1 MAVLYLRTVCVT
13 KQAVSV
19 VRSKGH
25 SQRTEKNGSHPDCT
39 QTTRDDGKQGVD
51 SAEAMLTKDLHLNC
65 P

>member
-1 MAVLYLRTVCVT
+1 MVVLYLRTVCVT

-25 SQRTEKNGSHPDCT
+25 SQRTEKNGSHTDYSI
-39 QTTRDDGKQGVD
+39 RDDGKQWVD
-51 SAEAMLTKDLHLNC
+51 SAEAMLTKDLHLNR